1 MDLYIHSNH
10 FYNKDVTTLWWG
22 QGGHFLLNDP
32 LSIQKEMNLDPYH
45 T

>member
-22 QGGHFLLNDP
+22 QGVISFKRSFIDTERDE
-32 LSIQKEMNLDPYH
+32 S
-45 T
+45 